1 MDVGA
6 LRRRRQTGRNARRR
20 RGASIAVIS
29 GVLVVVLVMG
39 VFSVASLSRSVA
51 QDSSRIHALDE
62 VLKSVTIIRAQLGFG
77 IVLADLDNS
86 TAIDASAAVQ
96 VAADDVAAS
105 IADLEQALS
114 FIDDE
119 LAGLEPETTAALD
132 QFRSTVVS
140 LQLDQPNRAD
150 ATQDMIETFDRSYD
164 ETISL
169 VAAERDDALD
179 AVAETDSDLSQ
190 IGSLVNFLVAFVVP
204 TAAFG
209 IYRALTKPEA
219 ELLLTDAQLVRDT
232 VLRALRRDLLLREVN
247 DLGAVVA
254 ELPTPEHL
262 GLTPIDRV
270 DALRRTILTLD
281 NAHET
286 TFSAVDLRS
295 ALQRATTRLSER
307 LTVSVACDDDVAIWS
322 DPDALDALL
331 ASVLSDCVS
340 AGADRIGFSVATSD
354 EFVTIRLAKNGEI
367 RSPAEIRMLS
377 KQGTVAERIS
387 LLGGPD
393 TSVVAALHLAE
404 DLGGS
409 LDLVEV
415 GDQQT
420 FVIELPR
427 PATERK
433 TVRSLVFGQA

>member
-1 MDVGA
+1 
-6 LRRRRQTGRNARRR
+6 
-20 RGASIAVIS
+20 
-29 GVLVVVLVMG
+29 MG

-77 IVLADLDNS
+77 IVLTDLDNS
-86 TAIDASAAVQ
+86 TAIDASDAVQ
-96 VAADDVAAS
+96 VAADDVTAS
-105 IADLEQALS
+105 ISDLEQALV

-119 LAGLEPETTAALD
+119 LAGLDTETTAALD
-132 QFRSTVVS
+132 QFRSTVIS
-140 LQLDQPNRAD
+140 LQLDQPNRPD
-150 ATQDMIETFDRSYD
+150 ATQEMIETFDRSYD

-169 VAAERDDALD
+169 VADERDRALE
-179 AVAETDSDLSQ
+179 AVAATDNDLSQ

-232 VLRALRRDLLLREVN
+232 VLRALRRDLLLREVD

-262 GLTPIDRV
+262 GMRPTDRV
-270 DALRRTILTLD
+270 NALRRTILTLD
-281 NAHET
+281 SAHET
-286 TFSAVDLRS
+286 TFSSVDLNA
-295 ALQRATTRLSER
+295 ALHRATKRLSEHH
-307 LTVSVACDDDVAIWS
+307 TVTIKSDDELEIWS

-331 ASVLSDCVS
+331 ASVLSDCVA
-340 AGADRIGFSVATSD
+340 AGADRIGFSVAASED
-354 EFVTIRLAKNGEI
+354 FVTIRLAKNGAV
-367 RSPAEIRMLS
+367 RSPAEVRMLS
-377 KQGTVAERIS
+377 KQGTVAERLT

-415 GDQQT
+415 GDQQS
-420 FVIELPR
+420 FVIDLPR
-427 PATERK
+427 PVADRK
-433 TVRSLVFGQA
+433 TARSLVFGQA